1 MQKRFTN
8 RFSPYLFWDMD
19 VAKLN
24 FNSSCRFVMERVY
37 SKGTL
42 SDVAELIKL
51 YGLEKIKN
59 EIVKIPYL
67 DAKTHNYLSLVF
79 KIPRSKFKCCKNKQS
94 RKNFWNF

>member
-1 MQKRFTN
+1 MQKHLTN
-8 RFSPYLFWDMD
+8 KFSPYLFWDVD
-19 VAKLN
+19 VAKLD

-42 SDVAELIKL
+42 SDVAELIRF
-51 YGLEKIKN
+51 YGQEKIKK
-59 EIVKIPYL
+59 EIVQIPYL
-67 DAKTHNYLSLVF
+67 DAKTHNYLSVIF